1 MQRYLRRKGFRLT
14 DLALQEESSLST
26 SGGLEGEEAEDLLT
40 EVQLY
45 LRRKG
50 FGLTDIALLEERCR
64 RSTTFSPFVS
74 LTMFDDY
81 PQAIYQGYE
90 MLRAWAKGS
99 LDEYK
104 HELVSVLYPLFLQCS
119 VDLVARGDT
128 HGARRFYSAFVE
140 DHELMHLEDLYE
152 VKKFI
157 FSETH
162 WKEMVMP
169 DSLKRTKFRVKLC
182 EYSYELL
189 LQYLHRRNKHVM
201 LGLINEK
208 IKFEVSAG
216 QPFVFPLGKETMGEM
231 IIIRS
236 VGLMGGALSIA
247 LAYNKV
253 CTYKMGFF

>member
-14 DLALQEESSLST
+14 DLALQERAASAPA
-26 SGGLEGEEAEDLLT
+26 EGW
-40 EVQLY
+40 
-45 LRRKG
+45 R
-50 FGLTDIALLEERCR
+50 
-64 RSTTFSPFVS
+64 
-74 LTMFDDY
+74 FDDY

-152 VKKFI
+152 VKI
-157 FSETH
+157 YFSETH